1 MHIGKHECKSYVKDN
16 VIDEVECREE
26 STFEAGAK
34 GTKGV
39 QVVVKQVLKLKEV
52 KATVNKMNYG
62 KRIFMILCK

>member
-1 MHIGKHECKSYVKDN
+1 M
-16 VIDEVECREE
+16 IDEVECREE